1 MSARR
6 SRVIEGV
13 RLTQGLRR
21 FARALGVNA
30 TMAETIAAMSE
41 GREGRRDRID
51 SYASLFK
58 ASELQTTVRP
68 VEKPAGSPA
77 RLAASGPPIS
87 RDGHRD
93 SESARARAA
102 LAALPLDQRAALMLV
117 VTEGLSHAD
126 AAEAMGV
133 SPEAF
138 LNLLAAARAAFA
150 VEIAAPRDRPQ
161 LRLVEP

>member
-1 MSARR
+1 MSARK

-21 FARALGVNA
+21 FARVLGVNA
-30 TMAETIAAMSE
+30 TVAETIAAMSE

-58 ASELQTTVRP
+58 AGELQNTVRP
-68 VEKPAGSPA
+68 AEKPVAGVA

-87 RDGHRD
+87 RDAHRD

-102 LAALPLDQRAALMLV
+102 LTALPLDQRAALLLV
-117 VTEGLSHAD
+117 VTEGLSHAE
-126 AAEAMGV
+126 AAQAMGL
-133 SPEAF
+133 SPAAF
-138 LNLLAAARAAFA
+138 VDVLAAAREAFS